1 MTTSEDRDRVTRLEV
16 AYEFVKENMSTQ
28 ADVARLEG
36 RVDAVEARLEGRMDA
51 LEERLDGK
59 IDALGNR
66 LLLRFVAVAVVM
78 SSVIIGVLKL
88 WP

>member
-1 MTTSEDRDRVTRLEV
+1 VTTSEDRDRVTRLEV

-36 RVDAVEARLEGRMDA
+36 RVDALE
-51 LEERLDGK
+51 
-59 IDALGNR
+59 NR